1 LFLFSSPGAHLF
13 CLPVTLFFCGSKI
26 FVAIR
31 RGVFFQGE
39 FVCYEID
46 TGRKSHFFPLSGTS
60 FLQEL
65 QRGIGALQGI
75 FWWQPWWDI
84 TNWWQLVLDI
94 KFRTK
99 FLELCP

>member
-1 LFLFSSPGAHLF
+1 MF

-46 TGRKSHFFPLSGTS
+46 TGRKSHFFPLRNLIPAGIAKGYWGTVRDI
-60 FLQEL
+60 LVA
-65 QRGIGALQGI
+65 ALVGH
-75 FWWQPWWDI
+75 
-84 TNWWQLVLDI
+84 NKLVAAGVGY
-94 KFRTK
+94 
-99 FLELCP
+99 